1 MAATRGTSDET
12 SEQTLDKI
20 VPPPSIEPSS
30 WSRRRRTRRPP
41 WRPPTAPLDPFDPG
55 LPGHRL
61 VSSDRCDVSD
71 ADRGWLS

>member
-12 SEQTLDKI
+12 SEQTLDTT
-20 VPPPSIEPSS
+20 VPPPSIEALVVVEETPD
-30 WSRRRRTRRPP
+30 TTTTVEV
-41 WRPPTAPLDPFDPG
+41 PTGPLDPFDPG